1 VNGLGRDSAFLD
13 WPDPIGR
20 WLTRLLAAA
29 RRNGPP
35 PKPGSSFVPIVTP
48 SGKVG
53 YVPDDA
59 IGALD
64 SDQLCFVK
72 DAAGWKI
79 AGYAGGDN

>member
-1 VNGLGRDSAFLD
+1 
-13 WPDPIGR
+13 
-20 WLTRLLAAA
+20 
-29 RRNGPP
+29 
-35 PKPGSSFVPIVTP
+35 VTP

-72 DAAGWKI
+72 DASRLEDRRLRWRR
-79 AGYAGGDN
+79 